1 MAFSPDDLV
10 QRKHH
15 YAIVD
20 EVDSV
25 LIDDARTPLI
35 ISGRFPKETTRCS
48 QQYRGAVENLFNLQR
63 NQVTRLVADAK
74 KLIAEGKTEEGILLY
89 RAHKALPKY
98 KPLIKYL
105 SEHGIKALMQKTENI
120 YMQDNNRRVMPKSST
135 TCFS

>member
-1 MAFSPDDLV
+1 M
-10 QRKHH
+10 
-15 YAIVD
+15 
-20 EVDSV
+20 

-35 ISGRFPKETTRCS
+35 ISGPVPKGDDQMFE
-48 QQYRGAVENLFNLQR
+48 QYRGAVENLFNLQR
-63 NQVTRLVADAK
+63 NQVTQLVADAK
-74 KLIAEGKTEEGILLY
+74 KLIAEGKNRRRGILLY

-120 YMQDNNRRVMPKSST
+120 YMQDNNRRMPKSST